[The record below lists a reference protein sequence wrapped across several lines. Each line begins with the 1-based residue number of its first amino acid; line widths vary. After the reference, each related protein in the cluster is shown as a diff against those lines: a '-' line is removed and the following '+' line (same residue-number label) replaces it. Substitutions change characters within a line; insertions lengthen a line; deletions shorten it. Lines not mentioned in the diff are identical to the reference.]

1 MLQITCQILFQKV
14 SISRTSIGIFYIA
27 TVTENKTV
35 AEKTMV
41 TRIKIITEKRYCA
54 VMLH

>member
-14 SISRTSIGIFYIA
+14 SISRTSIGIFHIA
-27 TVTENKTV
+27 TVTENKTI

-41 TRIKIITEKRYCA
+41 TRIKIITEKSI
-54 VMLH
+54 VQ